1 MGAGSPSDLEERY
14 EKALRRIEL
23 LTYAI
28 VAMSVI
34 LLIILI

>member
-1 MGAGSPSDLEERY
+1 MEAGSSSDLAERY

-34 LLIILI
+34 LLIMLL